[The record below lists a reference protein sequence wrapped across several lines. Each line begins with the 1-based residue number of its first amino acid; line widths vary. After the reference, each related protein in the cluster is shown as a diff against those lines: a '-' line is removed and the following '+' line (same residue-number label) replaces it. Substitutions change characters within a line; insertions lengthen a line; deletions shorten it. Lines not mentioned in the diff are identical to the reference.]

1 MVVLQ
6 VNGQTINTMEL
17 ADNLTRG
24 DNRAPIE
31 CRYMEVVDIEQS
43 DTNWSDFQSPKH
55 LGVV

>member
-1 MVVLQ
+1 MVLQ

-31 CRYMEVVDIEQS
+31 CRYVEAVDIEQS